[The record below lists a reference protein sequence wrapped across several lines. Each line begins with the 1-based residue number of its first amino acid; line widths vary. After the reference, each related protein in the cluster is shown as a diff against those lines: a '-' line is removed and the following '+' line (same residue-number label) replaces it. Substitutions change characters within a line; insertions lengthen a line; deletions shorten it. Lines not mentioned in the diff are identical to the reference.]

1 MLIKRDDSLLLVI
14 DVQEKLVPVIH
25 GSERVVD
32 NCGWLMRAATEFDV
46 PTLITEQY
54 PEGLGATVPA
64 LTQYAEKDVVIAKTH
79 FSAVSEAAFIQRL
92 RASSRHQVIVCGM
105 EAHVCV
111 TQTCIELIENQYR
124 VFLVEDAVSSRNK
137 DDRFTAL
144 ERLRGYGV
152 ELVSKEMVF
161 FEWQRFG
168 GGDEFRD
175 RITRYFS
182 E

>member
-1 MLIKRDDSLLLVI
+1 MLINQDDSLLLVI

-32 NCGWLMRAATEFDV
+32 NCGWLMRAATEFGV
-46 PTLITEQY
+46 PTLVTEQY
-54 PEGLGATVPA
+54 PEGLGATVPELA
-64 LTQYAEKDVVIAKTH
+64 KFADSDSVIAKNY
-79 FSAVSEAAFIQRL
+79 FSAASHPEFVERL
-92 RASSRHQVIVCGM
+92 RTSNRHQIVVCGM

-111 TQTCIELIENQYR
+111 AQTCIELIESQYR
-124 VFLVEDAVSSRNK
+124 VFLVEDAVSSRSK
-137 DDRFTAL
+137 DDRFSAL
-144 ERLRGYGV
+144 ERLRALGV

-161 FEWQRFG
+161 FEWQRRG
-168 GGDEFRD
+168 GGEEFRD

>member
-1 MLIKRDDSLLLVI
+1 MLINQDDSLLLVI

-46 PTLITEQY
+46 PTLLTEQY

-64 LTQYAEKDVVIAKTH
+64 LAKLIDRQSIVAKNY
-79 FSAVSEAAFIQRL
+79 FSAVSQPDFIERL
-92 RASSRHQVIVCGM
+92 RASNRHQIIVCGM

-111 TQTCIELIENQYR
+111 AQTCIELIESQYR
-124 VFLVEDAVSSRNK
+124 VFLVEDAVSSRSK

-144 ERLRGYGV
+144 ERLRALGV

-161 FEWQRFG
+161 FEWQRRG

-182 E
+182 D